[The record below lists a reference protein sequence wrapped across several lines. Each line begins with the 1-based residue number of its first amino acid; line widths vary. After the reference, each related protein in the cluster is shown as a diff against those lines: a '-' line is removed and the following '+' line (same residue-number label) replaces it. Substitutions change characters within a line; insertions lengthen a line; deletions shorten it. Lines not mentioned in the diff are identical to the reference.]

1 MRVEHQ
7 RTHKVLRD
15 TQLLAGGCMFACC
28 RKHSLALA
36 HTLSRFS
43 SFLSLRSPSVQA
55 NMCVHTC
62 AYTHVRT
69 LLNKALFTCVRAG
82 RVRESGGRGEGWRR
96 RARAGAGK
104 RRGGCAGGCACG
116 CACERAASQREHS
129 RRKGDSVIVRGR
141 SPFGSWQKRQGLN
154 DALVSASLWSAAE
167 EAFVGG
173 NETRQGLGAWA
184 LKPRTDG
191 RFKVRRMGSCRW

>member
-1 MRVEHQ
+1 
-7 RTHKVLRD
+7 
-15 TQLLAGGCMFACC
+15 MFACC

-43 SFLSLRSPSVQA
+43 SFLSCALPLCKQ
-55 NMCVHTC
+55 TC